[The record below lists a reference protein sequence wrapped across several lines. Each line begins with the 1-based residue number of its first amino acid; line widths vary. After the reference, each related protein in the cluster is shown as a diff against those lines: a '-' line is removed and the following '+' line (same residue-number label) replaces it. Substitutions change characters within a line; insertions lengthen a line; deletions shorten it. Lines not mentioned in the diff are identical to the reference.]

1 MKTFFIKIKQL
12 MKFGVVGLSN
22 TAVTLGVYYLLIYLG
37 VNYMISNII
46 GYFAGSINGYIWSKG
61 WVFKEAKATVK
72 SSVLKYYIVYGSS
85 LILSTA
91 VMYLWVN
98 VLGISDKI
106 APILTLCI
114 TVPYNFIF
122 QKIWAF
128 REKKVN
134 KDIDSENN
142 NDM

>member
-142 NDM
+142 KDM

>member
-46 GYFAGSINGYIWSKG
+46 GYFAGLINGYIWSKG

-142 NDM
+142 KDM